1 MANLTHRALVTYTQR
16 YTYTRE
22 VGNHWFREW
31 LTKHKETIWVNESM
45 HLSNIV
51 SKLKIFSLKQI
62 WNIIRK
68 TFIVLQD
75 GCVIFAI
82 STFIVPAD
90 WT

>member
-1 MANLTHRALVTYTQR
+1 MSQLWYQTSYKISNFSNMANLTHRALVTYTQR

-51 SKLKIFSLKQI
+51 SKLKVF
-62 WNIIRK
+62 
-68 TFIVLQD
+68 
-75 GCVIFAI
+75 
-82 STFIVPAD
+82 
-90 WT
+90 